1 MHAAAKRRRI
11 LTEAGSAGTPIAIIA
26 GGGAL
31 PNMVRDAALRS
42 GRRPVL
48 IAIAGEADADTLS
61 EEGGTLLH
69 WGQIGRL
76 FRILRQE
83 RCQEAILIGWVRQ
96 RPNYWRVW
104 SDFGTVRLLPKLLWH
119 MRKGD
124 DHLLSVL
131 ARLLA
136 KRGVHVMG
144 PLEIAPEL
152 AMPEGRLT
160 PREPDATARRDI
172 EIAAAAAR
180 NIGRLDVGQGAV
192 AVGGMVVATEGAEGT
207 DALLKQ
213 VRELRRAGSLRSAGG
228 VLVKCMKPQQDSRLD
243 VPTLGPETARYAK
256 EAGLDGV
263 AAEAGRTLMAGREET
278 IAAFASAGLFLFGM
292 PNPGSVHGR

>member
-11 LTEAGSAGTPIAIIA
+11 LTEAGRAGTPIAIIA

-31 PNMVRDAALRS
+31 PNMIRDAALRS

-48 IAIAGEADADTLS
+48 IAIAGEADPATFTHDAV
-61 EEGGTLLH
+61 TLLR

-76 FRILRQE
+76 FRILREE
-83 RCQEAILIGWVRQ
+83 RCREAILIGWVRR

-104 SDFGTVRLLPKLLWH
+104 SDFGTVRILPKLLWH

-124 DHLLSVL
+124 AHLLSVL

-152 AMPEGRLT
+152 AMPGGQLT
-160 PREPDATARRDI
+160 PREPEAAARLDM

-192 AVGGMVVATEGAEGT
+192 AVHGSLVATEGADGT
-207 DALLKQ
+207 DALLRR
-213 VRELRRAGSLRSAGG
+213 VRDLRRSGGLPSAGG

-243 VPTLGPETARYAK
+243 VPTLGPETSRYAK

-263 AAEAGRTLMAGREET
+263 AAEAGRTLFAGREET
-278 IAAFASAGLFLFGM
+278 IAAFAAADLFLFGM
-292 PNPGSVHGR
+292 PAPSVSDG